1 MNGKLKINCS
11 DIYPFKTKF
20 HSLSSI
26 FKIKPLSK
34 KIFLRLLIL
43 PKYLI
48 FIFALFL
55 SNSLTLKSL
64 TKFIFSIFFIIW
76 AIFFT
81 SLVIISSDNISD
93 EILSTYKTKECLII
107 DNYNNDISE
116 KILYSIINQAYQDN
130 KYLIISSTISIKKFK
145 IKLLDLKSR
154 FSSFIDI
161 GIELPTDDLIRV
173 ILTKNFSDKQ
183 IQVSQKNIEY
193 ILKNIERSYEKINT
207 FSNSIDS
214 LSLTKAQPIKLNL
227 IKKVL
232 NEIRVQ

>member
-1 MNGKLKINCS
+1 MSEQLIFNF
-11 DIYPFKTKF
+11 PFKKNYLKQDF
-20 HSLSSI
+20 YVSKNNFNAYKLIESWPKWPSRLINI
-26 FKIKPLSK
+26 FGPSGCGKTHLVNI
-34 KIFLRLLIL
+34 
-43 PKYLI
+43 
-48 FIFALFL
+48 
-55 SNSLTLKSL
+55 LKS
-64 TKFIFSIFFIIW
+64 KIQS
-76 AIFFT
+76 
-81 SLVIISSDNISD
+81 VIISSDNISD
-93 EILSTYKTKECLII
+93 EILNTYKTKECLII

-130 KYLIISSTISIKKFK
+130 KYLIISSNISIKKFE

-183 IQVSQKNIEY
+183 IQISQKNIEY

>member
-1 MNGKLKINCS
+1 MK
-11 DIYPFKTKF
+11 
-20 HSLSSI
+20 
-26 FKIKPLSK
+26 
-34 KIFLRLLIL
+34 
-43 PKYLI
+43 
-48 FIFALFL
+48 
-55 SNSLTLKSL
+55 
-64 TKFIFSIFFIIW
+64 
-76 AIFFT
+76 
-81 SLVIISSDNISD
+81 
-93 EILSTYKTKECLII
+93 
-107 DNYNNDISE
+107 
-116 KILYSIINQAYQDN
+116 KILYSIINQAHQDN
-130 KYLIISSTISIKKFK
+130 KYLIISSIISIKKFE

-154 FSSFIDI
+154 LSSFIDI

>member
-1 MNGKLKINCS
+1 MSEQLIFNF
-11 DIYPFKTKF
+11 PFKKNYLKQDF
-20 HSLSSI
+20 YVSKNNFNAYKLIESWPKWPSRLINI
-26 FKIKPLSK
+26 FGPSGCGKTHLVNI
-34 KIFLRLLIL
+34 
-43 PKYLI
+43 
-48 FIFALFL
+48 
-55 SNSLTLKSL
+55 LKS
-64 TKFIFSIFFIIW
+64 KIQS
-76 AIFFT
+76 
-81 SLVIISSDNISD
+81 VIISSDNISD
-93 EILSTYKTKECLII
+93 EILTTYKTKECLII

-130 KYLIISSTISIKKFK
+130 KYLIISSTISIKKFE

-154 FSSFIDI
+154 FNSFIDI

-232 NEIRVQ
+232 NDIRVQ

>member
-1 MNGKLKINCS
+1 MSEQLIFNF
-11 DIYPFKTKF
+11 PFKKNYLQQDFYVSKNNFNAYKLIESWPRWPSRLINIFGPTGCGKTHLVNILQSKI
-20 HSLSSI
+20 HSI
-26 FKIKPLSK
+26 
-34 KIFLRLLIL
+34 
-43 PKYLI
+43 
-48 FIFALFL
+48 
-55 SNSLTLKSL
+55 
-64 TKFIFSIFFIIW
+64 
-76 AIFFT
+76 
-81 SLVIISSDNISD
+81 IISSNKISD
-93 EILSTYKTKECLII
+93 EIFKIYKTKECLII
-107 DNYNNDISE
+107 DDFENNFDE

-130 KYLIISSTISIKKFK
+130 KYLIISSSISVKKFD

-161 GIELPTDDLIRV
+161 GIDLPTDDLIRV

-183 IQVSQKNIEY
+183 IKVSQKNIEY

>member
-1 MNGKLKINCS
+1 MSEQLIFNF
-11 DIYPFKTKF
+11 PFKKNYLKQDF
-20 HSLSSI
+20 YVSKNNFNAYKLIESWPKWPSRLVNI
-26 FKIKPLSK
+26 FGPSGCGKTHLVNI
-34 KIFLRLLIL
+34 
-43 PKYLI
+43 
-48 FIFALFL
+48 
-55 SNSLTLKSL
+55 LKS
-64 TKFIFSIFFIIW
+64 KIHS
-76 AIFFT
+76 
-81 SLVIISSDNISD
+81 VIISSNNVSD
-93 EILSTYKTKECLII
+93 EVLITYKTKECLII
-107 DNYNNDISE
+107 DNYNNNISE

-130 KYLIISSTISIKKFK
+130 KYLIISSTISIKKFGTN
-145 IKLLDLKSR
+145 LLDLKSR

-193 ILKNIERSYEKINT
+193 ILKNIERSYEKIKT

-232 NEIRVQ
+232 DEIRVQ